1 VKKFILIFILTLLI
15 PINVKAVET
24 YDRTTLDNYGVNK
37 KWNITSSNVNNVL
50 NTYKVNSN
58 EKIYDFSNVLT
69 DEEESLLREM
79 INEFIEKHNTDLV
92 IFIDDLNK
100 YSELDNENY
109 AVDFYDYN
117 DFGLNFDRYS
127 GILLWR
133 NASDIP
139 NYKYYDIY
147 TFGDAQLY
155 FNQYRYDD
163 ILDTIYNDISSGNYL
178 IGFSKFINMVDDYYD
193 KGIPSNMK
201 GYKVNENGYLYEV
214 YTIPW
219 TPVLII
225 SAIVTII
232 IMVILIKKN
241 KMVSKVIHANDYL
254 DKHSINY
261 RNRKDNFITSH
272 TRSYTTS
279 SSSGGSSGGFSS
291 RGGSSGGGHSR
302 GGGRR
307 G

>member
-100 YSELDNENY
+100 YSDLDNENY

-133 NASDIP
+133 NTSSLP

-163 ILDTIYNDISSGNYL
+163 ILDTIYSDISFGNYL

-193 KGIPSNMK
+193 RGIPSNMK
-201 GYKVNENGYLYEV
+201 GYKVDENGYLYEV
-214 YTIPW
+214 YTVPW
-219 TPVLII
+219 TPVLSI

-241 KMVSKVIHANDYL
+241 KMVSKVVHANDYL

-261 RNRKDNFITSH
+261 RNRKDNFVTSH
-272 TRSYTTS
+272 TSSYTTS

-291 RGGSSGGGHSR
+291 RSGSSGGGHSS